1 MSMRER
7 QRTGIQRDPAA
18 RSRYWRIQPSVGCS
32 RGSCCQL
39 GGEQSVSHVHVVVPG
54 IGRGGSSS
62 RVHCPRIGV
71 VGRGWKGRTLCL
83 STSSCQGIWGKD
95 ENGVVTPL
103 RVTGPGIP
111 GKNNRFQNQRRR
123 SFGDDIPDIYKGIS
137 AVFFRHTNTLSHSG
151 MILTFM

>member
-1 MSMRER
+1 MRMRER
-7 QRTGIQRDPAA
+7 QRADIQRDPAA

-32 RGSCCQL
+32 RRSCCQL

-83 STSSCQGIWGKD
+83 STSSCRGIWGKD

-111 GKNNRFQNQRRR
+111 GKTTASKTSADADLETTYRTFTKVFPPL
-123 SFGDDIPDIYKGIS
+123 SFVTQTRCPTVG
-137 AVFFRHTNTLSHSG
+137 
-151 MILTFM
+151 